1 MGLGREDILS
11 KKGGKLIELEVP
23 EWGGTVHLREMTA
36 SERDAFEQASLDKS
50 GSARLLNIRA
60 RLASIS
66 LCDAGGK
73 RLFSE
78 GDIPSLGEL
87 PASALDRIFDASMRL
102 NKISKADVDEL
113 EKN

>member
-1 MGLGREDILS
+1 MSLSRDEILA
-11 KKGGKLIELEVP
+11 KKGGKVVEVTVP

-36 SERDAFEQASLDKS
+36 AERDAFEQASLDKS
-50 GSARLLNIRA
+50 GTARLINIRA

-66 LCDAGGK
+66 ICDESGK
-73 RLFSE
+73 RLFSDS
-78 GDIPSLGEL
+78 DIHLLGEL

>member
-50 GSARLLNIRA
+50 GSARLINIRA

-66 LCDAGGK
+66 LCDFSGK
-73 RLFSE
+73 RLFSDA
-78 GDIPSLGEL
+78 DIAALGEL
-87 PASALDRIFDASMRL
+87 PASALDRIFDASMKL
-102 NKISKADVDEL
+102 NKISKQDVDDL

>member
-1 MGLGREDILS
+1 MSLSRDEILA
-11 KKGGKLIELEVP
+11 KKGGKVIELTVP

-50 GSARLLNIRA
+50 GSARLVNIRA
-60 RLASIS
+60 RLASVSIS
-66 LCDAGGK
+66 DASGK
-73 RLFSE
+73 RLFADS
-78 GDIPSLGEL
+78 DIQSLGEL
-87 PASALDRIFDASMRL
+87 PASALDRIFDAAMRL

>member
-1 MGLGREDILS
+1 MPLNRDEILS
-11 KKGGKLIELEVP
+11 KKGGKLIELAVP
-23 EWGGTVHLREMTA
+23 EWGGTVNLREMTA

-50 GSARLLNIRA
+50 GTAKLINIRA

-66 LCDAGGK
+66 LCDADGK

-78 GDIPSLGEL
+78 ADIHILGEL

-102 NKISKADVDEL
+102 NKISKSDVDDL